1 MRRILA
7 MVRKDLL
14 RRLRSPLGTVILVLF
29 PLLFALIIGIVFGS
43 QGGSGVPTVQL
54 LVEDRDESLLGM
66 MLLGAFSSEQMAEI
80 FEVEE
85 VGEEG
90 AGRMEKGGA
99 SALLRIPE
107 GATEGLIEGDPVVF
121 ELVRNP
127 AQGILPEI
135 AEQSMAVIVD
145 VLDAASRVLRGPLD
159 QLAPLLDSDQSPSDA
174 TVAAISVG
182 MNQLMTEAGEM
193 LFPPVITVEIETAS
207 RPPPEGAAGEA
218 AGGEEDEEETD
229 LRALIFLMMLPG
241 ISVYALFLLGDLAMR
256 DILHEGKLGT
266 LRRQLA
272 GPLPARELV
281 LAKALLTAVLSA
293 ICLTLLSLVGW
304 FVLDD
309 PVDLAAFALLSL
321 ALVLAVTGSA
331 SLVYGVSRTD
341 QQGAT
346 LAGVLYLI
354 LGMAGG
360 SFFPIDQLPAFF
372 SDIAVYSPFYWGAEG
387 YRSLIEEG
395 GGLGEVL
402 PHIGILGGLG
412 AALLLLGSWLLE
424 RRVRRGAA
432 A

>member
-14 RRLRSPLGTVILVLF
+14 RRLRSPLGTVVLILF
-29 PLLFALIIGIVFGS
+29 PLLFALIIGVVFGS
-43 QGGSGVPTVQL
+43 QGESGVPTVEL

-66 MLLGAFSSEQMAEI
+66 MILGAFSSEQMADI

-90 AGRMEKGGA
+90 AARMEKGEA
-99 SALLRIPE
+99 SALLRIPDE
-107 GATEGLIEGDPVVF
+107 ATENLIEGEPIVF

-135 AEQSMAVIVD
+135 AEQTLTVIVD
-145 VLDAASRVLRGPLD
+145 VLDAGSRVLRGPLD
-159 QLAPLLDSDQSPSDA
+159 ELAPLLDSEEGPSDA
-174 TVAAISVG
+174 TVTAISVG
-182 MNQLMTEAGEM
+182 MNQLMSKAGE
-193 LFPPVITVEIETAS
+193 LVFPPVITFETETAS
-207 RPPPEGAAGEA
+207 RPPPEDAAASGESA
-218 AGGEEDEEETD
+218 EEDEEDMD

-256 DILHEGKLGT
+256 DIVHEGRTGT

-281 LAKALLTAVLSA
+281 LAKALQTAVLAA

-304 FVLDD
+304 LVLDD
-309 PVDLAAFALLSL
+309 PVDLPAFALLSL
-321 ALVLAVTGSA
+321 ALVLAVTGA
-331 SLVYGVSRTD
+331 AALVYGVSRTD
-341 QQGAT
+341 QQGST

-360 SFFPIDQLPAFF
+360 SFFPIGQLPEFF
-372 SDIAVYSPFYWGAEG
+372 SRIAVYSPFYWGAEG
-387 YRSLIEEG
+387 YRALIEQG
-395 GGLGEVL
+395 GGVGEIL
-402 PHIGILGGLG
+402 PNIGILGGPG
-412 AALLLLGSWLLE
+412 AALLVLGSWLLE